1 MLDTAPIPRGLQ
13 TDLWTD
19 GSVTERGKNFKIF
32 FSLLLNANV
41 ALFHRFISDGNLIG
55 EMS

>member
-13 TDLWTD
+13 KDLWTD

-41 ALFHRFISDGNLIG
+41 ALFHRFLSDGNLIG